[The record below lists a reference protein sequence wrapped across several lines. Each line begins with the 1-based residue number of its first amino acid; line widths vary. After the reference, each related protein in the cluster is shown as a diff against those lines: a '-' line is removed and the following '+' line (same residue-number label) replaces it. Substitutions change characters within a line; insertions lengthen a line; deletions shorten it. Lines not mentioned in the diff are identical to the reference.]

1 MPKTT
6 TYAIAGFVLLL
17 SGLVAAQDTSALLN
31 KALDEP
37 VKLSIND
44 TLPRALEA
52 ITRQTGLRLEV
63 EPVVWELLP
72 WGQDTN
78 IRATIENKT
87 LRQALTL
94 MMRKLGLTFEVK
106 EESVQIQPLPPLRRL
121 ARRATV
127 QELAALDLLAATPAA
142 LESDRLT
149 LKRLLELLDRK
160 LLDLKSDFAIE
171 NRTGDAVRQD
181 KMVFVP
187 RNATLMDALE
197 SLPKESGATW
207 YPWGKNLII
216 TTKEDRVR
224 AQLGR
229 TLTVRYNNV
238 DVLQVLMELATRS
251 GVRFDIQSGALGQLP
266 AEARSVRALFENA
279 SVQQVLEAIC
289 GSTGLAWSIREEA
302 VQVTNPNV
310 RPGGATRDPVI
321 GILQLD
327 IGLQVLVPQS
337 QVPPD
342 LREFIRHK
350 TRKELEKMRKMM
362 QDEGFRP
369 ATRPATEPSDKDEQL

>member
-1 MPKTT
+1 MPKTLPC
-6 TYAIAGFVLLL
+6 AIAGFVLLL

-197 SLPKESGATW
+197 SMPKESGATW

-238 DVLQVLMELATRS
+238 DVLQVLMELASRS

-289 GSTGLAWSIREEA
+289 GSTGLAWSIKEEA

-310 RPGGATRDPVI
+310 RPGGAARDPVI

>member
-1 MPKTT
+1 MPKTLPC
-6 TYAIAGFVLLL
+6 AIAGFVLLL

-37 VKLSIND
+37 VKLGIND

-106 EESVQIQPLPPLRRL
+106 EESVQIQPMPPLRRL

-229 TLTVRYNNV
+229 TLTVRYNNL
-238 DVLQVLMELATRS
+238 DVLQVLMELASRS

-289 GSTGLAWSIREEA
+289 GSTGLAWSIKEEA

-310 RPGGATRDPVI
+310 RPGGAARDPVI